1 MVLLTI
7 AVVAGVA
14 AVVSGRVVGSG
25 LDEPASS
32 IPARGLPAGPV
43 TGEDVFRL
51 RFVQAFRGYR
61 MDQVDA
67 AMDGLATEIDRL
79 RSLLG
84 EAADPPPSP
93 SPMGYEAP
101 SAPPLESSTPSE
113 TLSAP
118 SPTSP
123 ASSESP
129 SGSAQP
135 TSAPVETLSGP
146 AESSSD
152 PEPSAA
158 PSPAG
163 RE

>member
-14 AVVSGRVVGSG
+14 AVVSGRVIGSG

-84 EAADPPPSP
+84 EAADPPPSD
-93 SPMGYEAP
+93 SPMGHPAP
-101 SAPPLESSTPSE
+101 SAPPVESPTSATPSNSSETLVSSSQTLSGPPETLSSSSE
-113 TLSAP
+113 TLS
-118 SPTSP
+118 SP
-123 ASSESP
+123 
-129 SGSAQP
+129 
-135 TSAPVETLSGP
+135 
-146 AESSSD
+146 D

-158 PSPAG
+158 PSSVG